1 MFSLLENTKIIP
13 VMRPID
19 VNGLASDK
27 MTTEWIN
34 MKNAEK
40 ATWVVNLGVL
50 NASISS
56 AAVKIK
62 VANNAS
68 GTKNKTISS
77 ASAACPATLDHYWK
91 TSTGDTLAK
100 TSVSSS
106 TFNITNASDAKYIV
120 IEMEAAKLGT
130 FVASSTTY
138 QADYVA
144 LSVATVGAHSALA
157 SVDCYLTG
165 LRYQQDVPP
174 TAIT

>member
-13 VMRPID
+13 VMRPVD
-19 VNGLASDK
+19 VNSLSSDE

-40 ATWVVNLGVL
+40 ATFVVNLGTMTSTS
-50 NASISS
+50 N
-56 AAVKIK
+56 AAVTLK
-62 VANNAS
+62 VGDDAS
-68 GTKNKTISS
+68 GTHSAAITS
-77 ASAACPATLDHYWK
+77 ASAACPLTLDHYWK

-106 TFNITNASDAKYIV
+106 TFNLTKSSDNKYVV
-120 IEMEAAKLGT
+120 IEVEAAKMGT
-130 FVASSTTY
+130 FTSTSTAY

-144 LSVATVGAHSALA
+144 LSVATVGAHACLA
-157 SVDCYLTG
+157 AVDCYLTG

>member
-19 VNGLASDK
+19 VNGIASDL
-27 MTTEWIN
+27 MTTEWIC

-50 NASISS
+50 TSTSN

-91 TSTGDTLAK
+91 TSSGDTLAK

-106 TFNITNASDAKYIV
+106 TFNITKSSDSKYIV

-130 FVASSTTY
+130 FVASSVTY

-144 LSVATVGAHSALA
+144 LSVATVGAHACLA
-157 SVDCYLTG
+157 SIDCYLTG
-165 LRYQQDVPP
+165 LRYQQQVPP

>member
-19 VNGLASDK
+19 KNGAAF
-27 MTTEWIN
+27 TTEWIS

-40 ATWVVNLGVL
+40 ATFVINLGVMT
-50 NASISS
+50 ATS
-56 AAVKIK
+56 AQAVKLK
-62 VANNAS
+62 VANDAS

-91 TSTGDTLAK
+91 TGAGDTLAK
-100 TSVSSS
+100 TTLATSTS
-106 TFNITNASDAKYIV
+106 TFNLTASSDAKYVV
-120 IEMEAAKLGT
+120 IEVEAAKLGT
-130 FVASSTTY
+130 FVASSVTY

-144 LSVATVGAHSALA
+144 LSVASPGAHACLA

-165 LRYQQDVPP
+165 LRYQQNVPP